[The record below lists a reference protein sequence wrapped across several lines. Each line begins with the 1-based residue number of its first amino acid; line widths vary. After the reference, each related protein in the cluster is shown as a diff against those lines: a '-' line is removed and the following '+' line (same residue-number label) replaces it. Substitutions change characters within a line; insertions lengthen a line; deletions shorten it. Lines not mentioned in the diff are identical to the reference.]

1 MIKRISAVFLIT
13 AMIIGL
19 CPQTVYAE
27 NETGQAEN
35 SQQTAE
41 QGEGY
46 HFVDLELQRQ
56 PEHSQKQEYGHMV
69 PAFLKSMMPEA

>member
-1 MIKRISAVFLIT
+1 
-13 AMIIGL
+13 MIIGL

-35 SQQTAE
+35 SQ
-41 QGEGY
+41 
-46 HFVDLELQRQ
+46 
-56 PEHSQKQEYGHMV
+56 KQEYGHMV

>member
-1 MIKRISAVFLIT
+1 
-13 AMIIGL
+13 MIIGL

-46 HFVDLELQRQ
+46 HFVDLELPKTAGTQ
-56 PEHSQKQEYGHMV
+56 S
-69 PAFLKSMMPEA
+69 

>member
-1 MIKRISAVFLIT
+1 
-13 AMIIGL
+13 MIIGL

-46 HFVDLELQRQ
+46 HFVDLEL
-56 PEHSQKQEYGHMV
+56 PKTCLLYTSD
-69 PAFLKSMMPEA
+69 AADD

>member
-1 MIKRISAVFLIT
+1 
-13 AMIIGL
+13 MIIGL

-46 HFVDLELQRQ
+46 HFVDLELQ

>member
-1 MIKRISAVFLIT
+1 
-13 AMIIGL
+13 MIIGL

-46 HFVDLELQRQ
+46 HFVDLELPRQ

>member
-1 MIKRISAVFLIT
+1 
-13 AMIIGL
+13 MIIGL

-41 QGEGY
+41 QGEGIICGLGAAKDSRNT
-46 HFVDLELQRQ
+46 VK
-56 PEHSQKQEYGHMV
+56 KQEYGHMV

>member
-1 MIKRISAVFLIT
+1 MV
-13 AMIIGL
+13 IGL

-46 HFVDLELQRQ
+46 QRQ

-69 PAFLKSMMPEA
+69 PAFLKSMMLEA

>member
-1 MIKRISAVFLIT
+1 
-13 AMIIGL
+13 MIIGL

-46 HFVDLELQRQ
+46 HFVDLELPKTAGTQSKAGVR
-56 PEHSQKQEYGHMV
+56 HMV

>member
-46 HFVDLELQRQ
+46 HFVDLELPKTAGTLR
-56 PEHSQKQEYGHMV
+56 
-69 PAFLKSMMPEA
+69 FLSVSTLP